1 MAIAAATVLALAF
14 GTAHAAQPDMPPG
27 GPGAHQMHGGHEGG
41 PFGAIMKLHDQL
53 KLNAS
58 QEQQWQAA
66 VNTMKQNRDAMRK
79 SHEQMR
85 DQFKA
90 QQNQPILDLSA
101 MHSAR
106 QQAEAQN
113 AQLREQT
120 SAAWLT
126 FYNGL
131 NDQQKTMVST
141 ALQQFAKMEQR
152 HEKMKERWEQHRAAA
167 ASAPRS
173 KPAGR
178 SAASK
183 GTRAPARVPR
193 FRQRRTAAPRPPV
206 RARTPPRPRHR
217 SARRRPR
224 TARSRTTCTRPAGT
238 SNAAASSPSI
248 SPAKMRASAPIGSAP
263 SPPPRRA
270 RAARFVIGSA
280 APPAPAGASQIRSR
294 RSGSSRDALVCSA

>member
-1 MAIAAATVLALAF
+1 MYKKTSRVAIAAAAALALAF
-14 GTAHAAQPDMPPG
+14 GTAHAAQPTDMPPPG
-27 GPGAHQMHGGHEGG
+27 GPGMHQMHGGHEGG

-85 DQFKA
+85 EQFKA

-141 ALQQFAKMEQR
+141 ALKQQFAKMEQR

-167 ASAPRS
+167 KGASAP
-173 KPAGR
+173 A
-178 SAASK
+178 
-183 GTRAPARVPR
+183 
-193 FRQRRTAAPRPPV
+193 Q
-206 RARTPPRPRHR
+206 
-217 SARRRPR
+217 
-224 TARSRTTCTRPAGT
+224 
-238 SNAAASSPSI
+238 
-248 SPAKMRASAPIGSAP
+248 
-263 SPPPRRA
+263 
-270 RAARFVIGSA
+270 
-280 APPAPAGASQIRSR
+280 
-294 RSGSSRDALVCSA
+294 